1 MISLLPGPTN
11 ALELNNFIG
20 SQTSVFLRDNIDTQV
35 TYNPSQTTSMFGH
48 YSISPDTIDDP
59 QIFGAAAGLP
69 WDRGQP
75 GTATGKI
82 QNLGLGV
89 TYVVT
94 PHFILDSNSGH
105 FLAEAPWFCDWE
117 LRQR

>member
-35 TYNPSQTTSMFGH
+35 TYNPSQTTSIFGH

-59 QIFGAAAGLP
+59 QIFGAAGGLP

-89 TYVVT
+89 T
-94 PHFILDSNSGH
+94 
-105 FLAEAPWFCDWE
+105 
-117 LRQR
+117 